1 MQEKRP
7 VRLISKRKL
16 QESTGSPKVNQTT
29 KHEPTER
36 EMSTVISRW
45 VSDHRQK
52 AEEYRRASAALLSGI
67 QLHARKA

>member
-1 MQEKRP
+1 MPDKRP
-7 VRLISKRKL
+7 IRLVSKRKL
-16 QESTGSPKVNQTT
+16 QESTGSPKAARP
-29 KHEPTER
+29 EPTER

-67 QLHARKA
+67 QLHTRKA